1 MILCFW
7 LTMFFSFMHMV
18 CYLSSCGLSMRD
30 RKIIPVNLWYI
41 LTRIEYFREFFYLH
55 LNRTYIYI
63 YIYNPLYNLIISLI
77 LYYILKKIYK
87 KLSMLKKKLIQLTYP
102 ANLLTGKKKEEEE
115 RGNRC
120 RSRNYR
126 LIN

>member
-1 MILCFW
+1 
-7 LTMFFSFMHMV
+7 MHMV
-18 CYLSSCGLSMRD
+18 CYLSSRGLSMRD

-77 LYYILKKIYK
+77 LYYILEKIYK
-87 KLSMLKKKLIQLTYP
+87 KLSMLNFFLIQLTYP
-102 ANLLTGKKKEEEE
+102 ANLLTGKKKGG
-115 RGNRC
+115 RRKG
-120 RSRNYR
+120 
-126 LIN
+126 